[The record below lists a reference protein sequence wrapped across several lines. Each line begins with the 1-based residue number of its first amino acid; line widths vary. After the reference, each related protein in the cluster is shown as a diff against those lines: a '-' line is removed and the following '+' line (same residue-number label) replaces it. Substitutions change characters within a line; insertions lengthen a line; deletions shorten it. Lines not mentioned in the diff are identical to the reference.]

1 MASAAHVPNFASPA
15 VPALSPVQR
24 VVDTFVAPTR
34 AFTDLLRSTSWWLP
48 FLLYILSS
56 LAFAVTVQKQVGWTK
71 AYDGILAQNPKQQEQ
86 FANMPP
92 AQVGPAKALGAK
104 ITEGISYGIP
114 VIILLIAAIAAAVLL
129 GTLNFGFGGKAKFGQ
144 LFALYMYAALPLLIK
159 TVLSIA
165 ALFAGLSGDAFF
177 LSNPVGTNLGY
188 YLATDSPKWL
198 IALGTSLDIFV
209 FWQIALL
216 VIGCAILARVSR
228 GAAATAVVGW
238 WLLIVVI
245 KTAAAAFN

>member
-1 MASAAHVPNFASPA
+1 MASAARFPDFSSPS

-34 AFTDLLRSTSWWLP
+34 TFTDLLRSTSWWLP
-48 FLLYILSS
+48 FVLFVISS
-56 LAFAVTVQKQVGWTK
+56 LAFGLTVQKQVGWTK

-92 AQVGPAKALGAK
+92 GQVGPAKAIGSK
-104 ITEGISYGIP
+104 ITAGITYGIP
-114 VIILLIAAIAAAVLL
+114 VIVLLIAAVSAAVLL
-129 GTLNFGFGGKAKFGQ
+129 GTLNFGFGGHAKFSQ

-165 ALFAGLSGDAFF
+165 ALFAGLSGDSFF

-188 YLATDSPKWL
+188 YLASDSPKWL
-198 IALGTSLDIFV
+198 AALGTSLDIFV
-209 FWQIALL
+209 FWQLALL
-216 VIGCAILARVSR
+216 VIGCAILAKVSR

-245 KTAAAAFN
+245 KTAAAAFS